1 MRTGPAVGHLRDVR
15 RLVVALS
22 RARLGLYVF
31 GRRALFEN
39 CYELR
44 PAFDKLLHPA
54 TATAAAEGG
63 GSGDGGE
70 AEAVVDTLQLV
81 LGERWPHTTRDDT
94 GAAPEEAAG
103 GLHGVSGGVG
113 ELGAM
118 VASMLAMH
126 DQYEQQQADA
136 RTMPAE

>member
-1 MRTGPAVGHLRDVR
+1 MGHLRDVR

-81 LGERWPHTTRDDT
+81 LGERWPHTTREDT

>member
-1 MRTGPAVGHLRDVR
+1 VGHLRDVR

-70 AEAVVDTLQLV
+70 AEAVVDPLQLV

>member
-1 MRTGPAVGHLRDVR
+1 VGHLRDVR

-94 GAAPEEAAG
+94 GAALEEAAG

>member
-1 MRTGPAVGHLRDVR
+1 VGHLRDVR

>member
-1 MRTGPAVGHLRDVR
+1 MGHLRDVR

-81 LGERWPHTTRDDT
+81 LGERWPHTTRDDI

>member
-1 MRTGPAVGHLRDVR
+1 MGHLRDVR

>member
-1 MRTGPAVGHLRDVR
+1 VGHLRDVR

-136 RTMPAE
+136 RTMTAE

>member
-1 MRTGPAVGHLRDVR
+1 M
-15 RLVVALS
+15 
-22 RARLGLYVF
+22 
-31 GRRALFEN
+31 
-39 CYELR
+39 
-44 PAFDKLLHPA
+44 
-54 TATAAAEGG
+54 
-63 GSGDGGE
+63 
-70 AEAVVDTLQLV
+70 DTLQLV